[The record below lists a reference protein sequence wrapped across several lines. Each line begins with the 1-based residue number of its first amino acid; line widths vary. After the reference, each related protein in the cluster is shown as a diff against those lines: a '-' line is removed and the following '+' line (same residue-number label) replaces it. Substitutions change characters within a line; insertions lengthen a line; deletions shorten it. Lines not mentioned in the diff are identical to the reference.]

1 MDAHMPRYSNER
13 KAAVLNKLLPPHNRT
28 VVSVSAEEGISA
40 VTLYSWLKQCRQQG
54 MPVPGN
60 RNNGDDWSPEA
71 KLAAVIETAPM
82 SEAEL
87 SAYCREKGL
96 YPEQIQC
103 WKAGCLQG
111 AGMQVES
118 DKTAQKQQREAG
130 ARTVWTRSSA
140 SQLKNQVAEYPKTHA
155 TILSSQ
161 VWRVAMPAT
170 RSSNCWAGT
179 GSASRLFW
187 ISRSRVIAALRAP

>member
-1 MDAHMPRYSNER
+1 MSWWSRRTSNHFKR
-13 KAAVLNKLLPPHNRT
+13 LRQGRQLPAALATRIGGTNAYGSCFGYVTRNGPLSTVSLRSADITATMLSLP
-28 VVSVSAEEGISA
+28 SI
-40 VTLYSWLKQCRQQG
+40 WLKSE
-54 MPVPGN
+54 
-60 RNNGDDWSPEA
+60 GDN
-71 KLAAVIETAPM
+71 
-82 SEAEL
+82 
-87 SAYCREKGL
+87 
-96 YPEQIQC
+96 YPAR
-103 WKAGCLQG
+103 WGC
-111 AGMQVES
+111 
-118 DKTAQKQQREAG
+118 